1 MSRMI
6 LTLLLTLSLPLAA
19 QIPVEDFA
27 KSSQAYS
34 VKLSP
39 KGDRLALMTK
49 VDGKRRVV
57 ILETQTR
64 KPLHSIY
71 FPMRAEVGSYYW
83 ASNDRIVVTKQ
94 YLKGWTE
101 APQYHGEMMAV
112 DYDGDKPEYLFGY
125 KQTKNTT
132 GSRLSSAAGAIRA
145 WGFMIDP
152 LPEDEDHVLI
162 SSVPMG
168 AKQDKKATVFRVN
181 IHNGKRKKIAY
192 APVSFAQ
199 FLTDARGEVRFVTG
213 TDKHGEGQIYYRNK
227 RGESWTLFGSNNH
240 GRGSVNP
247 VAFASDHEVYVL
259 DNTDASIQGLKKL
272 DLTKGTS
279 TLIYRDDTVDP
290 SQPWLSVADRALY
303 ALELESSYP
312 SYVFIDKQRPE
323 SRRLKGLLAAFP
335 GQQVSLTSQTLDGK
349 LAIVAAYSD
358 THPIS
363 YYLFDT
369 EKNSVSLLLNS
380 RGWVD
385 PKQSATVQAI
395 SFTARDGMTI
405 HGYLTVPAGTEA
417 KNLPLLVNPHGGPH
431 GVRDYWSYNWESQL
445 FASRGMAV
453 LQVNFRG
460 SGGYGLDYEVAG
472 YRNWGSKI
480 QYDIIDATQHLI
492 DTGVANKDNV
502 CIYGG
507 SFGGYSAL
515 QTPILA
521 PDLFQCAIGFAGVYD
536 LELMYEVGDIPD
548 YQFGVNYLRE
558 VIGADSDNM
567 KAFSPVYNADKLKV
581 PLLLIHGGDDE
592 RVPIEHA
599 EELREALDKHHRAY
613 QWLELDKEGH
623 GLFNEENRIS
633 TYKTMLSFLDQHL
646 AL

>member
-1 MSRMI
+1 MSRML
-6 LTLLLTLSLPLAA
+6 LTLLLMLSLPLAA

-27 KSSQAYS
+27 KPSQANS
-34 VKLSP
+34 IKLSP
-39 KGDRLALMTK
+39 KGDHLALMTK
-49 VDGKRRVV
+49 VDGKQRVV
-57 ILETQTR
+57 ILDTKTR
-64 KPLHSIY
+64 KLLHAVY

-94 YLKGWTE
+94 YLKSWSE
-101 APQYHGEMMAV
+101 APQYYGEMMAV
-112 DYDGDKPEYLFGY
+112 DYNGDNPEYLFGL
-125 KQTKNTT
+125 QQANNT
-132 GSRLSSAAGAIRA
+132 GGRLNKGGGAIRA
-145 WGFMIDP
+145 WGYMIDP

-162 SSVPMG
+162 NSVPMG
-168 AKQDKKATVFRVN
+168 ARQDKKATVFRVN

-192 APVSFAQ
+192 APVSFAN
-199 FLTDARGEVRFVTG
+199 FLTDAKGEVRFVTG
-213 TDKHGEGQIYYRNK
+213 TDKQGEGKIYYRNK
-227 RGESWTLFGSNNH
+227 RGEPWTLFGSNNR
-240 GRGSVNP
+240 GRGSVMP

-272 DLTKGTS
+272 DLSKGTS
-279 TLIYRDDTVDP
+279 SLIYRDDTVDP
-290 SQPWLSVADRALY
+290 SQSWLSVADRALY
-303 ALELESSYP
+303 ALELESGYP
-312 SYVFIDKQRPE
+312 SYVFIDKNRPE
-323 SRRLKGLLAAFP
+323 SQRLKGLLAAFP
-335 GQQVSLTSQTLDGK
+335 GQQVALTSQTLDGK
-349 LAIVAAYSD
+349 LAIVLAYSD
-358 THPIS
+358 THPGS

-369 EKNSVSLLLNS
+369 EKSSVSLLLNS

-405 HGYLTVPAGTEA
+405 HGYLTVPAGKEA

-431 GVRDYWSYNWESQL
+431 GPRDYWSYNSESQL

-480 QYDIIDATQHLI
+480 QYDIIDATRHLI

-515 QTPILA
+515 QAPILA

-548 YQFGVNYLRE
+548 YQSGVNYLQE
-558 VIGADSDNM
+558 VIGEDTNNM
-567 KAFSPVYNADKLKV
+567 KAFSPVYNVDKLKV
-581 PLLLIHGGDDE
+581 PLLLIHGGEDE
-592 RVPIEHA
+592 RVPIDHA
-599 EELREALDKHHRAY
+599 EELRDALDKRQHPY

-623 GLFNEENRIS
+623 GLFNEENRVS
-633 TYKTMLSFLDQHL
+633 TYKSMLSFLDQHL
-646 AL
+646 TL